1 MRWQAALHTLLSVQL
16 WLVTAKR
23 LCPRP
28 PEHLADKIQSSAECT
43 YDKPSNRRRNPA
55 PQYIEALENKLAR
68 AEALLRKFIP
78 DVDLNDPTLDPA
90 TRHEFQNRERQRL
103 QTAKNRREHEQKV
116 EQDDDARITSMI
128 ETIGQLDLDEG
139 GGWDFRGAS
148 SGAVFL
154 RRMKEHFGGLL
165 GYDHQ
170 TTFLPLPSK
179 VPGLLHLDPP
189 SLGSINPIGSAELPD
204 IYDLPP
210 KDRAHQLSSCALTCA
225 TALLRIVHI
234 PTFFEKFEL
243 IYGKSSLDFDDSDRK
258 FLSLLYAVLAVGC
271 VYNIGEED
279 TDNPLDYKM
288 ATEEG

>member
-1 MRWQAALHTLLSVQL
+1 M
-16 WLVTAKR
+16 
-23 LCPRP
+23 
-28 PEHLADKIQSSAECT
+28 
-43 YDKPSNRRRNPA
+43 
-55 PQYIEALENKLAR
+55 ENKLAR

-78 DVDLNDPTLDPA
+78 DVDLSDPTLDPA
-90 TRHEFQNRERQRL
+90 IQHEFQSRERQRA
-103 QTAKNRREHEQKV
+103 QAVKNRREQEKKAEQ
-116 EQDDDARITSMI
+116 EEDARITSMI
-128 ETIGQLDLDEG
+128 ETIGQLELDEG

-154 RRMKEHFGGLL
+154 RRMKENFGGLL
-165 GYDHQ
+165 GNDYQ
-170 TTFLPLPSK
+170 TTFLPRPSK

-189 SLGSINPIGSAELPD
+189 SSSAGNSAGGAMPHD

-234 PTFFEKFEL
+234 PTFFEKFEV
-243 IYGKSSLDFDDSDRK
+243 IYGKPSPDFDDDDRK
-258 FLSLLYAVLAVGC
+258 FLALFYAVLAVGC

-279 TDNPLDYKM
+279 AGNQLDYKL